1 MATRLPNKHPLD
13 INKRVAVG
21 VSIPFN
27 GKGTSFNN
35 LLYTSSANNPNTPF
49 PPNIN
54 NQSPTFSTGNEV
66 FNSTYTTV
74 EQIKS
79 NIINYVLTNKGER
92 VLNPNFGSNLRKFI
106 FENITESNLRA
117 LEIKLTNDIR
127 DNFPSVNVISIT
139 LTPAYEDNAIQLDIV
154 YSIYSSEAQNITII
168 F

>member
-1 MATRLPNKHPLD
+1 MAIRLPNKHPLD

-27 GKGTSFNN
+27 GIGTSFNN
-35 LLYTSSANNPNTPF
+35 NIYTASAGDTTI
-49 PPNIN
+49 PPGTRVE
-54 NQSPTFSTGNEV
+54 SPTYSTGNSV
-66 FNSTYTTV
+66 FNSTYTTTD
-74 EQIKS
+74 QIKS

-127 DNFPSVNVISIT
+127 NNFPSVNVISIT
-139 LTPAYEDNAIQLDIV
+139 LTSAYEDNAIQLNIV
-154 YSIYSSEAQNITII
+154 YSIYGSEAQNIQIT

>member
-1 MATRLPNKHPLD
+1 MAIRLPNKHPLD

-35 LLYTSSANNPNTPF
+35 LLYTSSADGTPLGPNTA
-49 PPNIN
+49 NE
-54 NQSPTFSTGNEV
+54 SPTYSTGNSV

-74 EQIKS
+74 DQIKS

-106 FENITESNLRA
+106 FENLTESNLRA
-117 LEIKLTNDIR
+117 LEIKLTNDIKS
-127 DNFPSVNVISIT
+127 NFPSVNLTSIT
-139 LTPAYEDNAIQLDIV
+139 LTPAYEQNAIQLDIV
-154 YSIYSSEAQNITII
+154 YSIYGSEAQNIKIL

>member
-1 MATRLPNKHPLD
+1 MAIRLPNQHPLD

-27 GKGTSFNN
+27 GKGTTFDNRI
-35 LLYTSSANNPNTPF
+35 YTASAGSTSF
-49 PPNIN
+49 PPNTVD
-54 NQSPTFSTGNEV
+54 QSPTFSTVNSV

-74 EQIKS
+74 DQIKS

-117 LEIKLTNDIR
+117 LEIKLTNDIKN
-127 DNFPSVNVISIT
+127 NFPSVNVSSIT
-139 LTPAYEDNAIQLDIV
+139 LTPAYESNAVQLDIV
-154 YSIYSSEAQNITII
+154 YSIYGSGAQNIKII

>member
-1 MATRLPNKHPLD
+1 MAVRLPNKHPLD

-27 GKGTSFNN
+27 GKGTTFNN
-35 LLYTSSANNPNTPF
+35 LLYTASAGDTTIPANTD
-49 PPNIN
+49 
-54 NQSPTFSTGNEV
+54 NQSPIYSTGNSV

-74 EQIKS
+74 DQVKS
-79 NIINYVLTNKGER
+79 NMINFVLTNKGER
-92 VLNPNFGSNLRKFI
+92 VLNPNFGSNLRNFI

-117 LEIKLTNDIR
+117 LEIKLTNDIKS
-127 DNFPSVNVISIT
+127 NFPSVNIISII

-154 YSIYSSEAQNITII
+154 YSIYGSTAQNIQIT

>member
-1 MATRLPNKHPLD
+1 MAIRLPNKHPLD

-27 GKGTSFNN
+27 GKGTTFNN
-35 LLYTSSANNPNTPF
+35 LLYTASIGETTFTPNEEQF
-49 PPNIN
+49 
-54 NQSPTFSTGNEV
+54 SPIYSTGNSV

-74 EQIKS
+74 DQIKS

-154 YSIYSSEAQNITII
+154 YSIYGSEAQNITII

>member
-1 MATRLPNKHPLD
+1 MAIRLPNKHPLD

-35 LLYTSSANNPNTPF
+35 LLYTASIGETTFSPSEDQF
-49 PPNIN
+49 
-54 NQSPTFSTGNEV
+54 SPTYSTGNSV

-74 EQIKS
+74 DQIKS

-127 DNFPSVNVISIT
+127 DNFPSVNVTSIT

-154 YSIYSSEAQNITII
+154 YSIYGSEAQNIQIT

>member
-1 MATRLPNKHPLD
+1 MAIRLPNKHPLD

-27 GKGTSFNN
+27 GKGTTFDNRI
-35 LLYTSSANNPNTPF
+35 YTASAGDTVL
-49 PPNIN
+49 PPEVV
-54 NQSPTFSTGNEV
+54 NQSPIFSTGNSV

-74 EQIKS
+74 DQIKS

-127 DNFPSVNVISIT
+127 DNFPSVNVSSIT
-139 LTPAYEDNAIQLDIV
+139 LTPAYEDNAVQLDIV
-154 YSIYSSEAQNITII
+154 YSIYGSGTQNIQIT

>member
-1 MATRLPNKHPLD
+1 MAIRLPNKHPLD

-27 GKGTSFNN
+27 GTGTSTDN
-35 LLYTSSANNPNTPF
+35 LLFTAGDPRFTENL
-49 PPNIN
+49 
-54 NQSPTFSTGNEV
+54 SPIYSTGNSI
-66 FNSTYTTV
+66 FNSTYTTT

-92 VLNPNFGSNLRKFI
+92 VLNPNFGSNLRAFI

-117 LEIKLTNDIR
+117 LEMKLTSDIK
-127 DNFPSVNVISIT
+127 DNFPSVNVISLT
-139 LTPAYEDNAIQLDIV
+139 LTPAYEENAIQLDIV
-154 YSIYSSEAQNITII
+154 YSIYGNEAQNIQIT